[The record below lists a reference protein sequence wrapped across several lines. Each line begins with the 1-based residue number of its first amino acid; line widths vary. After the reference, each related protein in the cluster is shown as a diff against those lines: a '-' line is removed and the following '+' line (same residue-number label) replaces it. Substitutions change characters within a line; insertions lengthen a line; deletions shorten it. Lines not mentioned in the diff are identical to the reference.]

1 MKLSDIKLMFEE
13 LNHIRS
19 VLIEYQDTLEDREW
33 SNFCNVLLPHLARF
47 DWVLDTLDEELR
59 EWD

>member
-1 MKLSDIKLMFEE
+1 MFEE